1 MSDGLADD
9 PTYGYRGLAVS
20 ALALDPA
27 SGVLYAG
34 TENGVFAIRPY
45 APSPAC
51 EPAPDHLCL
60 LGGRLRVT
68 VMAQHPRSFL
78 IARGV
83 ATEQANRFGA
93 FSFPAFTGDATLP
106 EVVVKVV
113 EPSQGGAVWI
123 YHGSLTSLPYVL
135 TVTDTATGQ
144 IETYTNDRKSPFCG
158 GADTAA
164 FDPSPWDYR
173 QPAGAEPAAAS
184 GKTTLSL
191 LGGRF
196 SATLSAR
203 GGTQPGVAVAQ
214 TDAYGYFSLPGAT
227 GDPSYPEV
235 YVKMIDFRSVTGAFW
250 IFYTGLTHADYRLTV
265 TDSVTGAV
273 RSYSNT
279 TPLCGGADTVAFQ
292 EGRRS
297 FFGGRRARDLARPE
311 RTLGLR
317 RRRTMA
323 VDLSRM
329 SDE

>member
-9 PTYGYRGLAVS
+9 PTYGYSGLRVS
-20 ALALDPA
+20 SLALDPA
-27 SGVLYAG
+27 SDALYAG
-34 TENGVFAIRPY
+34 TENGVFAIRPD

-93 FSFPAFTGDATLP
+93 FSFPTFTGDAALP

-123 YHGSLTSLPYVL
+123 YHGSLTSLPYIL
-135 TVTDTATGQ
+135 TVTDTTTGQ
-144 IETYTNDRKSPFCG
+144 IETYTNDRLSPFCG
-158 GADTAA
+158 GVDDLA

-173 QPAGAEPAAAS
+173 QPAGGEPAAAA
-184 GKTTLSL
+184 GQTTLSL

-203 GGTQPGVAVAQ
+203 DGTQPGVAIAQ
-214 TDAYGYFSLPGAT
+214 TDAYGYFSLPGVT

-235 YVKMIDFRSVTGAFW
+235 YVKMIDFRPVTGAFW

-265 TDSVTGAV
+265 TDSVTGTV
-273 RSYSNT
+273 RVYESG
-279 TPLCGGADTVAFQ
+279 TPLCGGADTNAFT
-292 EGRRS
+292 
-297 FFGGRRARDLARPE
+297 D
-311 RTLGLR
+311 
-317 RRRTMA
+317 
-323 VDLSRM
+323 
-329 SDE
+329 